1 MGMTEVPMSEV
12 AIIATIEVEPACR
25 DDLLPLLIRHRDRC
39 LRDEPGT
46 IAFEV
51 LVPDEEPGR
60 VMFYERYKDRAA
72 FDAHWNG
79 KSLAITKAA
88 AGPRLKKI
96 SGVFCKPA

>member
-1 MGMTEVPMSEV
+1 MSEEV
-12 AIIATIEVEPACR
+12 AIIATIEVDPASR
-25 DDLLPLLIRHRDRC
+25 NDLVPILMRHRERC

-51 LVPDEEPGR
+51 LVPEKETDR
-60 VMFYERYKDRAA
+60 LMLYERYKDKAA

-79 KSLAITKAA
+79 KSLAIAKAA

-96 SGVFCKPA
+96 SGVVCATVS